1 MLEARA
7 TRVQSGE
14 RERGYRREEERA
26 KTVTVEKKG
35 GREGSAGEG
44 EERGVW
50 REGKGR
56 GDERV

>member
-1 MLEARA
+1 MS
-7 TRVQSGE
+7 RVE